1 MFDRNKKPHNPDIVR
16 GSLVQI
22 RPVRHLLE
30 THHAAAALPGVARAS
45 CLGTSVA
52 AAASAA
58 AVWLVPASFLS
69 WLTDKAECG
78 KDRLSQHQEQPRI
91 CVCLKVGRRAKIRC
105 SGWRSRTE
113 SVRCP
118 VRAKVQGCL
127 PRKGLKPAVPL
138 CTYLFI

>member
-1 MFDRNKKPHNPDIVR
+1 MFDRNKKPHHPNIARD
-16 GSLVQI
+16 SLVQI

-30 THHAAAALPGVARAS
+30 THHAAAALPGVAQA
-45 CLGTSVA
+45 LGLETSVA

-91 CVCLKVGRRAKIRC
+91 CVCLKVGRR
-105 SGWRSRTE
+105 G
-113 SVRCP
+113 
-118 VRAKVQGCL
+118 
-127 PRKGLKPAVPL
+127 
-138 CTYLFI
+138 